1 MARQAPTYASHI
13 AQIRQQAMDETA
25 AERGRLQGQLGRVQA
40 EMKRLQGCCEADRQA
55 TQDLMEVEKIQ
66 VMPGGKGF
74 QMTVRFHAVS
84 FVKSVVG
91 RMWCA
96 CIAIG
101 HWLFSV
107 LLPPSCADYPYAT
120 VCPWMLCGECC
131 ILVQHDANDMA
142 SSRELLGF
150 DAEILILH

>member
-66 VMPGGKGF
+66 VMPGGKTLIRLCDSCCVL
-74 QMTVRFHAVS
+74 MVP
-84 FVKSVVG
+84 VVG
-91 RMWCA
+91 RM
-96 CIAIG
+96 
-101 HWLFSV
+101 
-107 LLPPSCADYPYAT
+107 
-120 VCPWMLCGECC
+120 
-131 ILVQHDANDMA
+131 
-142 SSRELLGF
+142 
-150 DAEILILH
+150 